1 LRCAQV
7 NLEIIEI
14 TLRSIYVSGA
24 ATLLS
29 TVWSLPLGLII
40 GIKNFPGKTLVKGV
54 CNALLGMP
62 TVVLGLILFLL
73 IRHAGPFG
81 FLDFLF
87 TTSAIIVGQ
96 AILITPI
103 MVSFTVSAVESID
116 PEIRDL
122 AKTLGATEIQASLA
136 VLKEAAGGT
145 LLAFIA
151 SFNRAIAEMG
161 VAYMVG
167 GSIPGATMVLT
178 TAIALQ
184 RDVANI
190 ELGLALAA
198 ILLSIVFTVNLTL
211 NLIQKRRS

>member
-1 LRCAQV
+1 MNA
-7 NLEIIEI
+7 EIIEI
-14 TLRSIYVSGA
+14 TLRSIYVSGT

-29 TVWSLPLGLII
+29 AVWSLPLGLTI
-40 GIKNFPGKTLVKGV
+40 GIRDFYGKRLVKGV
-54 CNALLGMP
+54 FNAFLGIP
-62 TVVLGLILFLL
+62 TVVLGLVLFLL
-73 IRHAGPFG
+73 IRHAGPLG
-81 FLDFLF
+81 FLDLLF
-87 TTSAIIVGQ
+87 TPLAIIVGQ

-103 MVSFTVSAVESID
+103 MVSFTTSAVESID

-136 VLKEAAGGT
+136 VLKEAAEGA

-167 GSIPGATMVLT
+167 GSIPGFTMVLT

-184 RDVANI
+184 RDMANI
-190 ELGLALAA
+190 ELGLTLAT
-198 ILLSIVFTVNLTL
+198 ILLSIVFAINLTV
-211 NLIQKRRS
+211 NLIQKRRP